1 MHFSPNHPTVR
12 RLQYAA
18 AMISQD
24 VMQAAS
30 MRHDGF
36 GFRRFEEDDNWGRV
50 ELLELGPTLST
61 PKAEQAIRARAAR
74 FINCQVPIVA
84 PLYSIARGEDG
95 VSIVSGAPD
104 GLTLADLLGALEFG
118 VATLNDGAV
127 LELAAMTVRAV
138 ASMHEMAGTFA
149 HSALTPSHV
158 LLRTD
163 GTVLLTGA
171 VFGDALQ
178 ALQKNREQLW
188 REFGIALPPSASLPR
203 FDHRSDVTQLGA
215 LVLAILLRR
224 ALTADEYP
232 RAVHDLVHT
241 ATDRLSIGSKSSI
254 ALRLWLQQTLQLQSR
269 ALFSSAVDAERAYVS
284 LISAVSDRRA
294 GAVTIQETIRHLAGE
309 ETLADESAPARGA
322 APEAH
327 GSTSEAAAPP
337 SPAPVPIAA
346 RVRAGSSAQ
355 DADSRRGGFTRLR
368 SMLPNFRPN

>member
-1 MHFSPNHPTVR
+1 
-12 RLQYAA
+12 
-18 AMISQD
+18 MISQD
-24 VMQAAS
+24 VMQVVN

-74 FINCQVPIVA
+74 FINCEVPIVA
-84 PLYSIARGEDG
+84 PLYSIARGEEG

-104 GLTLADLLGALEFG
+104 GVTLADLLGALEFG

-149 HSALTPSHV
+149 HSALTPGHV

-215 LVLAILLRR
+215 MVLAILLRR
-224 ALTADEYP
+224 AVTADEYP

-241 ATDRLSIGSKSSI
+241 ATDRMSIGSKSST

-284 LISAVSDRRA
+284 LISTVSDRRA
-294 GAVTIQETIRHLAGE
+294 GAVTIQETIRRLAGKE
-309 ETLADESAPARGA
+309 ELAAEPAPARIA
-322 APEAH
+322 HEAYD
-327 GSTSEAAAPP
+327 SKSEAPAPP
-337 SPAPVPIAA
+337 VSAPSVSATVPIATRA
-346 RVRAGSSAQ
+346 RTGSSVQA
-355 DADSRRGGFTRLR
+355 ADSRRGGFTLLR